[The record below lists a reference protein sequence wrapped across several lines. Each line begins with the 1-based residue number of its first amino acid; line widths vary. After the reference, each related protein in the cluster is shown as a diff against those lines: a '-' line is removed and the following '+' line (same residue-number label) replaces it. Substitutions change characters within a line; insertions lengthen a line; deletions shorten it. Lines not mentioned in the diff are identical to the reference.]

1 MGKDAAANRTVQR
14 YGLVFL
20 RREKFIKAH
29 EENEV
34 VICSTTAKGFE
45 TAPGQIAFPILPTCA
60 RNGLVSVAL
69 NLSLSLAE

>member
-1 MGKDAAANRTVQR
+1 M
-14 YGLVFL
+14 
-20 RREKFIKAH
+20 KAH